1 MYRLLLRYVAC
12 GVHNYIRYREEHGI
26 PSHKRYFIM
35 FVRGHTV
42 LFCVCVIW
50 SIKERH
56 KATTSSCVPQAKRVT
71 WASCVC
77 VIWSVKERHKATTPN
92 GAPQREAGAMGFL
105 YLCDSVSTG
114 TTQGCYT

>member
-56 KATTSSCVPQAKRVT
+56 KATT
-71 WASCVC
+71 
-77 VIWSVKERHKATTPN
+77 PN

-105 YLCDSVSTG
+105 YFCDLVSTG